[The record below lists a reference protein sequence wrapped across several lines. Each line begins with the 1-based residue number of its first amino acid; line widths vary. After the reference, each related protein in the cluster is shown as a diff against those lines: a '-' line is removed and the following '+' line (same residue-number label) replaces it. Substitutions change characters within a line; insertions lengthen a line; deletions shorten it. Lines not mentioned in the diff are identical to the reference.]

1 MNHIINNPHAHCGFH
16 PQPHSCSTRVTT
28 RWGKRR
34 PQKATTI
41 NNPGRTCLVDSIDN
55 KSALPFDKFLFS
67 RFRPDQ
73 KSYGKCL

>member
-1 MNHIINNPHAHCGFH
+1 MLIVGSILSHAAA
-16 PQPHSCSTRVTT
+16 QLVIT

-34 PQKATTI
+34 PQKATAI
-41 NNPGRTCLVDSIDN
+41 NNPAQTCLVDSIDN
-55 KSALPFDKFLFS
+55 KSALPFYKFLFS